1 MGFMFTQL
9 PIKVLNLISVILY
22 EKLDI
27 LSLQVVSLQVDE
39 NYDFVESS

>member
-1 MGFMFTQL
+1 MFTQL